1 MKMMRIMILALLS
14 LCAATR
20 VAAQTGSEKVELLFM
35 DGMTAVFCSEGFAD
49 NKRDAVDH
57 SCAAVLR
64 HLLYN
69 GVEDFNGGYP
79 VVTRG
84 QDTNVWLRE
93 FFSGKLPA
101 YKNYVGGVEL
111 VGDFATTA
119 TGLVSCKTNV
129 MVKWDLLMRHAESQ
143 GITGEAAST
152 PVAAPAAVPAATA
165 PKPKRSVLIRR

>member
-1 MKMMRIMILALLS
+1 MRTLMIALLS
-14 LCAATR
+14 FCAATR
-20 VAAQTGSEKVELLFM
+20 MAAQTGSEKVELLFM
-35 DGMTAVFCSEGFAD
+35 DGMTAVFSSEGFAD
-49 NKRDAVDH
+49 NKHDAVDH

-64 HLLYN
+64 YLLYS

-84 QDTNVWLRE
+84 QDTNLWLRE
-93 FFSGKLPA
+93 FFNGKLPA

-143 GITGEAAST
+143 GVTGEAKET
-152 PVAAPAAVPAATA
+152 PVPAAVPATTT
-165 PKPKRSVLIRR
+165 PKPKRSVLMRR